1 MDFLNSVA
9 ETLTTGMRNGWGNG
23 GLNYEDWAGQR
34 AHAPQ
39 FQQAMDPQTGGNR
52 GAPPASL
59 KALRQLPIVKVAP
72 EDLVDENNRECCICL
87 EENHLKDRV
96 MRLPCAH
103 IFHHRCIVDWLTKHC
118 TCPVCR
124 YELPTDDP
132 QYEKSRK
139 ARMKSRKPRIHKYV
153 LERMPYHELQE
164 MARELKI
171 RWPRKIKGKAD
182 ILDAFEQSGR
192 IEIIAAPE
200 PVEYA
205 LKELRAMGVSRL
217 RRAME
222 EAGVFFDPI
231 DVVEKEDMVQIFC
244 NSGRLVLRPDTPTES
259 AEYEDKKASAADSLR
274 SSWEQQN
281 VAPSHGRSMRAGA
294 SGGIIVETVEE
305 DDTDVIFPDREDAT
319 AMFENLEPILNP
331 DRAVVEERPAQ
342 VSQVASVEDVTMN
355 DVDSNPAIS
364 LPDDPS
370 PDEQISAPNEQA
382 IEEDVELEPASP
394 NNSVSTDAAIAA
406 DYARYDDASISE
418 LRDAAQR
425 LNVDLSRC
433 IERSEMVEKLVR
445 ANNGQRFSPE
455 DFDQWSVS
463 DLRALSTA
471 VGVSLSQGADRADM
485 IRQLLRES
493 ENRPYVAS
501 YIGSLMPLAS
511 LNVTELRAV
520 ARRLHVNV
528 STCIEKEEMIHRL
541 VSATLNVEH

>member
-1 MDFLNSVA
+1 MLHLLGRVSIFFSMIL
-9 ETLTTGMRNGWGNG
+9 L
-23 GLNYEDWAGQR
+23 LC
-34 AHAPQ
+34 HA
-39 FQQAMDPQTGGNR
+39 FVLFRLD
-52 GAPPASL
+52 SL
-59 KALRQLPIVKVAP
+59 SPIRCARLI
-72 EDLVDENNRECCICL
+72 DR
-87 EENHLKDRV
+87 NHLKDRV

-103 IFHHRCIVDWLTKHC
+103 IFHHRCVVDWLTKHC

-139 ARMKSRKPRIHKYV
+139 ARMKSRKPRIHKYE
-153 LERMPYHELQE
+153 LERMPFHELQE

-171 RWPRKIKGKAD
+171 RWPRKIKEKAD

-205 LKELRAMGVSRL
+205 LKELRSMGVSRL

-244 NSGRLVLRPDTPTES
+244 NSGRLVLRPDTPT
-259 AEYEDKKASAADSLR
+259 DSAADSAEYDDEKASSVDLQR
-274 SSWEQQN
+274 TSWEQPN
-281 VAPSHGRSMRAGA
+281 VADYDTRSDA
-294 SGGIIVETVEE
+294 SSMGSVGIIVETVEE
-305 DDTDVIFPDREDAT
+305 EDTDDVIPDREDAT
-319 AMFENLEPILNP
+319 AMFENLESGLNP

-342 VSQVASVEDVTMN
+342 VSQVSSLEDVAMN
-355 DVDSNPAIS
+355 DVDSKPSIS
-364 LPDDPS
+364 LPDNLS
-370 PDEQISAPNEQA
+370 PDEQTSVHDEQT
-382 IEEDVELEPASP
+382 IEEDVEVEPAFPS
-394 NNSVSTDAAIAA
+394 NSVSADAAIAA

-418 LRDAAQR
+418 LRDAAKR

-445 ANNGQRFSPE
+445 ANNGQRFCPE

-463 DLRALSTA
+463 DLRALSAA
-471 VGVSLSQGADRADM
+471 VGVSLRQGADRAGM
-485 IRQLLRES
+485 ISQLLRES

-501 YIGSLMPLAS
+501 YVGSLMPLAS
-511 LNVTELRAV
+511 LNVTQLRAV
-520 ARRLHVNV
+520 ARRLQVNV
-528 STCIEKEEMIHRL
+528 SNCIEKEEMIHRL
-541 VSATLNVEH
+541 VSATLNVQH